1 MKRTFPLLLLGLI
14 TLISAPTSFGQT
26 TQKPDD
32 SARVKTRDHLK
43 QLLETAGP
51 KIGVTFHQ
59 SDKQPFN
66 MVGVLKDGLKNANS
80 YEIVIGV
87 TDDQTIG
94 FRVYP
99 YYKDSYVNVDKARNN
114 LALMR
119 QLLRFSDK
127 NFLFWGAD
135 ETGDIFAGYTFTL
148 ESGFPDAA
156 LAIVVQSIPNL
167 DRYLGEMLPNVDGS
181 PALSTKKIRDLNN

>member
-1 MKRTFPLLLLGLI
+1 MKHTFLLLALGIIALMA
-14 TLISAPTSFGQT
+14 APASFAQT
-26 TQKPDD
+26 TQKAEDV
-32 SARVKTRDHLK
+32 ARTKTRDQLK

-51 KIGVTFHQ
+51 KIGVAFHQ
-59 SDKQPFN
+59 SEKQPFN

-87 TDDQTIG
+87 TADQTIG

-99 YYKDSYVNVDKARNN
+99 HYKDSYVNLDKARNGV
-114 LALMR
+114 ALMR

-135 ETGDIFAGYTFTL
+135 QTGDVFAGYTFTL

-156 LAIVVQSIPNL
+156 LRTVIQSIPNL
-167 DRYLGEMLPNVDGS
+167 DQYLGQMLPNIDGS
-181 PALSTKKIRDLNN
+181 PVP